1 MTTVKCHKCGAV
13 ENLDPI
19 ADPGQRWIVKPVHF
33 TERQWETLGALAKAI
48 PGVGGPV
55 EFLRL
60 AIARFLTSPPRRL
73 MKLAM
78 PTKRGSA
85 VNAQPSF
92 GARHNSRRKS
102 AKRNA

>member
-1 MTTVKCHKCGAV
+1 VTTVKCHKCGAV